1 MLGQLSENPTLL
13 LNTTVLYYGRILAA
27 SVSAI
32 ESSYVDYIENSVIAG
47 FISSSDVDGYARIPV
62 DHEMIVFNVYDYPIP
77 NSQARIPGLFTMLG
91 GPAFGPDA
99 LVSII
104 KFYEWSKV
112 VLYFQNAQEDVI
124 MSEAF
129 VSAALSKGIE
139 FDLQK
144 RESAGA
150 GAVEAD
156 LYDLLATKSNIFVF
170 FGG

>member
-1 MLGQLSENPTLL
+1 
-13 LNTTVLYYGRILAA
+13 
-27 SVSAI
+27 
-32 ESSYVDYIENSVIAG
+32 
-47 FISSSDVDGYARIPV
+47 
-62 DHEMIVFNVYDYPIP
+62 
-77 NSQARIPGLFTMLG
+77 MLG
-91 GPAFGPDA
+91 GPACGPDA

-112 VLYFQNAQEDVI
+112 VLYFQNAPEDVI

-156 LYDLLATKSNIFVF
+156 LYDLLAAKSNIFVF